1 MDTIAHR
8 IEETSANFEKKIA
21 IKDATGRSMTYH
33 ELWVRSNNIASALI
47 DAGIAEGSVVANF
60 QEPGQDWICSFL
72 AILKIGAIYLPLDLG
87 TPVTRLAIIAK
98 DARVSAIL
106 IHEATRSQI
115 VALMVHDAFT
125 IDVSMLPASPA
136 VEVPVLANAD
146 SPAMILYTSGSTGAP
161 KGIILKHSSFVNEVE
176 ASAQTYCLGSDH
188 VVLQQSA
195 LSFDMSVLQIFLALA
210 LGGTLVLLPR
220 ASRGDPVATTEL
232 MTQEG
237 VTYTCAT
244 PSEYINWINYGD
256 KDSLKSAAWKIALS
270 GGEPVSQRLFQLFH
284 SLRKSDLRLYNGY
297 GPTETTCCS
306 TKTEVDY
313 TRYDTLKGHFSAG
326 YPTQNESIYIV
337 DDTMQPVPV
346 GVAGEI
352 VVGGA
357 GVAIGYLHDEEL
369 TRKRFIPDFFASPE
383 YKRKGWNTMYRT
395 GDKGRWRA
403 DGSISVEGRMVGDT
417 QIKLRGLRIELAELE
432 DSIVHSSRGALTA
445 CAVSTRSEYP
455 GEEEFLVAHVVF
467 EKCFP
472 QSRHK
477 SLLESLRSTLAF
489 PQYMIPAVFITLDQ
503 LPVTSS
509 AKVDRRSIAALP
521 IERDLQIV
529 SESMAP
535 TPLMSRLKE
544 TWKGVIPSVVYD
556 RYDVGAGS
564 DFFHVGGNSM
574 LLVKLQA
581 HIRQSFLVSVPLV
594 RLFAAPTLQEMALCV
609 ENTSQTLNNNSI
621 DWAVETEPIQLITT
635 SPQPSA
641 NNLVTPKVV
650 ILTGATGFLGPY
662 ILSLLASDLQVSKIH
677 CIAVRNSAHRLSLL
691 ATDKT
696 ILHEGDLTLPLLGL
710 SKDTAQT
717 IFREANVVIH
727 NAADVSHLK
736 TYHTLRLAN
745 LGSTKELAKLCLE
758 SMVPIHYVSTAGVA
772 LFTPRETFEE
782 VSVADT
788 PPPTDGSD
796 GYTATKWASERYLER
811 VNESFGLPICI
822 HRPSSIT
829 RSSSLLGED
838 ATEMELLQNLLKYS
852 RLMRATPASEKL
864 KGALDLV
871 SVESVAKGIVDMALE
886 MRSPFY
892 GTKVTYVHQT
902 GDFCLPIEGMKSF
915 LEAET
920 GERFETLDIREWADR
935 AVEVG
940 LNVTVA
946 AAFKNVEFMQGP
958 MVFPEFVKRTKGWEI
973 G

>member
-1 MDTIAHR
+1 
-8 IEETSANFEKKIA
+8 
-21 IKDATGRSMTYH
+21 MTYR
-33 ELWVRSNNIASALI
+33 ELWIRSNNIASALI
-47 DAGIAEGSVVANF
+47 DAGIAKGSVVANF
-60 QEPGQDWICSFL
+60 QEPGLDWICSFL

-106 IHEATRSQI
+106 SHEATRSQI
-115 VALMVHDAFT
+115 TALMVQDAFT
-125 IDVSMLPASPA
+125 MDVSMLPASPA
-136 VEVPVLANAD
+136 VEVPVLASAD

-176 ASAQTYCLGSDH
+176 ASAKTYCLGSDH

-210 LGGTLVLLPR
+210 LGDTLVLLPR
-220 ASRGDPVATTEL
+220 AFRGDPIAITQL

-256 KDSLKSAAWKIALS
+256 KGSLKSSAWRSALS
-270 GGEPVSQRLFQLFH
+270 GGEPVSQRLLQLFH
-284 SLRKSDLRLYNGY
+284 SLHKSDLRLYNGY

-313 TRYDTLKGHFSAG
+313 TKYDMLKGHFSAG

-357 GVAIGYLHDEEL
+357 GVAIGYLHDKEL
-369 TRKRFIPDFFASPE
+369 TRKRFLPDLFASTY

-403 DGSISVEGRMVGDT
+403 DGSISVEGRIVEDT
-417 QIKLRGLRIELAELE
+417 QIKLRGLRIELGELE

-455 GEEEFLVAHVVF
+455 EEIFLVAHVVF

-472 QSRHK
+472 ESRRK
-477 SLLESLRSTLAF
+477 SLLGSLRSTLAI
-489 PQYMIPAVFITLDQ
+489 PQYMIPAAFITLDQ
-503 LPVTSS
+503 IPVTSS
-509 AKVDRRSIAALP
+509 GKVDRRSIAALP
-521 IERDLQIV
+521 IGRDLQLV
-529 SESMAP
+529 SKSMAL
-535 TPLMSRLKE
+535 TPLMSWLKE
-544 TWKGVIPSVVYD
+544 TWKGVIPDVIYD
-556 RYDVGAGS
+556 RYEVSAGS

-581 HIRQSFLVSVPLV
+581 HIRQTFQVLIPLV
-594 RLFAAPTLQEMALCV
+594 RLFAAPTLQEMALCI
-609 ENTSQTLNNNSI
+609 ENTTQTLNNNAI
-621 DWAVETEPIQLITT
+621 DWAAETEPIQLMNT

-641 NNLVTPKVV
+641 TNLATPKVV
-650 ILTGATGFLGPY
+650 ILTGATGFLGLHV
-662 ILSLLASDLQVSKIH
+662 LSLLASDPQVSKIH
-677 CIAVRNSAHRLSLL
+677 CIAVRNSAHHTSLL

-696 ILHEGDLTLPLLGL
+696 VLHEDDLTLPLLGL
-710 SKDTAQT
+710 STNTAQT

-745 LGSTKELAKLCLE
+745 VGSTKELAKLCLE
-758 SMVPIHYVSTAGVA
+758 GMVPIHYISTAAVA

-782 VSVADT
+782 ISVADT

-796 GYTATKWASERYLER
+796 GYAATKWASERYLER
-811 VNESFGLPICI
+811 VNESFGLPVCI
-822 HRPSSIT
+822 HRPSGIT
-829 RSSSLLGED
+829 RSSGLLGED
-838 ATEMELLQNLLKYS
+838 ATEMELLQNLFKYS
-852 RLMRATPASEKL
+852 RLLRATPASEKL

-871 SVESVAKGIVDMALE
+871 SVESVAEGIVAMALE
-886 MRSPFY
+886 MGSPSY

-902 GDFCLPIEGMKSF
+902 GGFCLPIEGIKSF

-920 GERFETLDIREWADR
+920 GEKFETLDIREWADR

-940 LNVTVA
+940 LNIIVA
-946 AAFKNVEFMQGP
+946 AAFKNVESMQRP
-958 MVFPEFVKRTKGWEI
+958 MVFPEFVKRAKS
-973 G
+973 

>member
-1 MDTIAHR
+1 MDTVAHR
-8 IEETSANFEKKIA
+8 IEETSANVEKKIA
-21 IKDATGRSMTYH
+21 IKDATGRSLTYH
-33 ELWVRSNNIASALI
+33 ELWVRSNTIASALI
-47 DAGIAEGSVVANF
+47 DARITEGAVVANF
-60 QEPGQDWICSFL
+60 QEPGLDWICSFI
-72 AILKIGAIYLPLDLG
+72 AILKIGAIYVPLDLG

-98 DARVSAIL
+98 DAQVSAIL

-115 VALMVHDAFT
+115 AALMVHDAVT
-125 IDVSMLPASPA
+125 IDVSMLSASLA

-146 SPAMILYTSGSTGAP
+146 SPAMILYTSGSTGVP
-161 KGIILKHSSFVNEVE
+161 NGIILKHSSFVNEIE

-220 ASRGDPVATTEL
+220 ASRGDPVAITQL
-232 MTQEG
+232 MAQEG

-244 PSEYINWINYGD
+244 PTEYINWINYGD
-256 KDSLKSAAWKIALS
+256 KDSLKSARWRVALS
-270 GGEPVSQRLFQLFH
+270 GGEPVSQRLSQLFH

-313 TRYDTLKGHFSAG
+313 TKCDTLKGHFSAG

-337 DDTMQPVPV
+337 DDTMQPMPV

-352 VVGGA
+352 LVGGA

-369 TRKRFIPDFFASPE
+369 TRKRFIPDIFASPY

-417 QIKLRGLRIELAELE
+417 QIKLRGLRIELEALE
-432 DSIVHSSRGALTA
+432 DSIVQSSRGAFTA
-445 CAVSTRSEYP
+445 CVVSNRSEYL

-467 EKCFP
+467 EKRFP
-472 QSRHK
+472 QSQHK
-477 SLLESLRSTLAF
+477 SFLESLRSTLAF
-489 PQYMIPAVFITLDQ
+489 PQYMMPAAFISLDQ
-503 LPVTSS
+503 LPVSS
-509 AKVDRRSIAALP
+509 SGKGERRSIAALP
-521 IERDLQIV
+521 IGKDLQIV
-529 SESMAP
+529 LESTAL

-544 TWKGVIPSVVYD
+544 TWKGVIPGIVYD
-556 RYDVGAGS
+556 RYNVGPGS

-581 HIRQSFLVSVPLV
+581 HIRQIFQVSIPLV

-609 ENTSQTLNNNSI
+609 ENTYQNLNKNSI
-621 DWAVETEPIQLITT
+621 DWAVETEPIELMTT

-641 NNLVTPKVV
+641 TPPIPPKVV
-650 ILTGATGFLGPY
+650 ILTGATGLLGLD
-662 ILSLLASDLQVSKIH
+662 ILSLLVSDPQVSKVH
-677 CIAVRNSAHRLSLL
+677 CIAVRNSAHRVSLP

-696 ILHEGDLTLPLLGL
+696 VFYEGDLTLPLLGL
-710 SKDTAQT
+710 SKYTALT

-745 LGSTKELAKLCLE
+745 VGSTKELAKLCLE
-758 SMVPIHYVSTAGVA
+758 SMVPIHYVSTAAVA
-772 LFTPRETFEE
+772 LFTPRESFEE

-796 GYTATKWASERYLER
+796 GYTATKWVSERYLER
-811 VNESFGLPICI
+811 VNERFGLPICI
-822 HRPSSIT
+822 HRPSGIT
-829 RSSSLLGED
+829 RPSSLLGEE
-838 ATEMELLQNLLKYS
+838 ATEMELLQNLFKYS
-852 RLMRATPASEKL
+852 RLLRATPASENF

-871 SVESVAKGIVDMALE
+871 SVESVAKGIVGMALGT
-886 MRSPFY
+886 RSHSY
-892 GTKVTYVHQT
+892 GQEVTYVHQT
-902 GDFCLPIEGMKSF
+902 GGFCLPIEDLKSF

-920 GERFETLDIREWADR
+920 GEKFETLNVRDWADR

-940 LNVTVA
+940 LNFTVA
-946 AAFKNVEFMQGP
+946 AAFKNVESLQRP
-958 MVFPEFVKRTKGWEI
+958 MVFPKFVKRTKNWEI
-973 G
+973 D

>member
-1 MDTIAHR
+1 MDTIVHR
-8 IEETSANFEKKIA
+8 IKETSAAFESKLA

-33 ELWVRSNNIASALI
+33 ELWVRSNSIASALI
-47 DAGIAEGSVVANF
+47 DAGIAEGSVIANF
-60 QEPGQDWICSFL
+60 QEPGLDWICSFL

-87 TPVTRLAIIAK
+87 TPVTRLTLIAK
-98 DARVSAIL
+98 DARVSVIL

-115 VALMVHDAFT
+115 AALMVQDAFT

-176 ASAQTYCLGSDH
+176 ASAQTYCLGSDD

-210 LGGTLVLLPR
+210 LGGTLVLLSR
-220 ASRGDPVATTEL
+220 ASRGDPVAITQL

-256 KDSLKSAAWKIALS
+256 KLSLKSAAWRIALS

-284 SLRKSDLRLYNGY
+284 SVRKSDLRLYNGY

-313 TRYDTLKGHFSAG
+313 TKYDPLDGHFSAG

-337 DDTMQPVPV
+337 DNTMQLVPV

-369 TRKRFIPDFFASPE
+369 TRKRFISDIFASPD
-383 YKRKGWNTMYRT
+383 YKRKGWKTMYRT

-403 DGSISVEGRMVGDT
+403 DGSISVEGRMAGDT
-417 QIKLRGLRIELAELE
+417 QIKLRGLRIELGELE
-432 DSIVHSSRGALTA
+432 NSIVHSSRGALTA
-445 CAVSTRSEYP
+445 CAVSTRSENP
-455 GEEEFLVAHVVF
+455 GEEDFLVAHVVF
-467 EKCFP
+467 EKHFP

-477 SLLESLRSTLAF
+477 SLLESLRFTLAF
-489 PQYMIPAVFITLDQ
+489 PQYMIPAAFIILDQ

-509 AKVDRRSIAALP
+509 GKVDRCSIAALP

-529 SESMAP
+529 SESMAL
-535 TPLMSRLKE
+535 TPLASRLKE
-544 TWKGVIPSVVYD
+544 TWKGVIPGVVYD
-556 RYDVGAGS
+556 RYEVGPES

-581 HIRQSFLVSVPLV
+581 HIRQTFQVSISLV

-609 ENTSQTLNNNSI
+609 ESTSQTLNNNCI
-621 DWAVETEPIQLITT
+621 DWAVETEPTELINA
-635 SPQPSA
+635 SPQPRSTS
-641 NNLVTPKVV
+641 LVTPKVV
-650 ILTGATGFLGPY
+650 VLTGATGFLGLCV
-662 ILSLLASDLQVSKIH
+662 LSLLASDPQVSKIH
-677 CIAVRNSAHRLSLL
+677 CVAVRNRAHRLSLL

-696 ILHEGDLTLPLLGL
+696 VVHEGDLTLPLLGL

-717 IFREANVVIH
+717 IFSEAHVVIH

-736 TYHTLRLAN
+736 IYHTLRLAN
-745 LGSTKELAKLCLE
+745 VGSTKELAKLCLE
-758 SMVPIHYVSTAGVA
+758 NMVPIHYVSTAAVA

-796 GYTATKWASERYLER
+796 GYAATKWASERYLER
-811 VNESFGLPICI
+811 VNESYGLPICI
-822 HRPSSIT
+822 HRPSGIT
-829 RSSSLLGED
+829 RSSGLLGED
-838 ATEMELLQNLLKYS
+838 ATEMELLQNLFKYS
-852 RLMRATPASEKL
+852 RLLRATPAIENL

-871 SVESVAKGIVDMALE
+871 SVESVAKGVVGMALE
-886 MRSPFY
+886 MRPSSY
-892 GTKVTYVHQT
+892 GTRVTYVHQS
-902 GDFCLPIEGMKSF
+902 GEFRLPIEGLKSF

-920 GERFETLDIREWADR
+920 GEKFETLEIREWTDR
-935 AVEVG
+935 AMEVG
-940 LNVTVA
+940 LNITVA
-946 AAFKNVEFMQGP
+946 AAFKNVESMQRP
-958 MVFPEFVKRTKGWEI
+958 MIFPDFVKSTRSWDLV
-973 G
+973 